1 MIKVGLTGGIG
12 SGKTAVAKIWEEL
25 GAFPVY
31 ADDLAKRI
39 MTDDP
44 NVKGKIIELFGD
56 ASYNSDGSLNR
67 PYLAKEAFEKGKVE
81 ELNGIVHPAV
91 FKETKKLFEDAE
103 KKGYKCAFKEAAL
116 LLKQGRPADLDVIV
130 FVDADEEIRMQRVMQ
145 RDGAKRQEVQHRMAK
160 QNDVL
165 KKDLCDI
172 IIENNGTEEDLREK
186 AVAVYQGIL
195 TG

>member
-56 ASYNSDGSLNR
+56 ASYNSDGSLYR

-130 FVDADEEIRMQRVMQ
+130 FVDADEEIRIQRVMQ
-145 RDGAKRQEVQHRMAK
+145 RDGAKRREVQHRIAK
-160 QNDVL
+160 QSDVL

>member
-25 GAFPVY
+25 GASPVY

-145 RDGAKRQEVQHRMAK
+145 RDGVSRQEVQHRMAK

-172 IIENNGTEEDLREK
+172 IIENNRTEEELRKK
-186 AVAVYQGIL
+186 AVAVYRGMV